1 MKKYMLPL
9 LTGLTFLVSIIS
21 SVRVYSQCGPY
32 GCPLP
37 SPHSS
42 PQSSGNGQALEP
54 SRYPDIPR
62 VRAGSSVGSC
72 TVFYLDKA
80 NNKSYA
86 FTAGH
91 VVPRGGSCII
101 ESGGKSYQ
109 GRAIDVHYMI
119 FSDQD
124 APAFSFDG
132 ALIRQITYAQYRWTP
147 EYAVIE
153 IDGILER
160 ARAVW
165 DPESGE
171 NLVGK
176 EAYVVGWAR
185 GSRLQFQRGRITQA
199 DSNILVVSCPA
210 IPGQSGG
217 AVLLAEVDQETQQTP
232 LIGIISATDGSR
244 AIATPISFVIARISS
259 AAWLPWRRQQEEI
272 DKLQNR
278 IAELEAELQKYQSGQ
293 IAPPNAQPNPE
304 VEKRVAAIEV
314 ELKTLREQL
323 ATHQKAIESL
333 VASVKELG
341 GKVEQ
346 LPINVPPPPPQPAPQ
361 PQPQPEAKP
370 QPQPVPPANGEW
382 EEFKREWTWVSRGWV
397 IATVGIGIWLLILT
411 IRGRGFVFSSPI
423 AKLVTRI
430 IPGQVDDVI
439 VTLLALGEDKLAG
452 LLGRIFGRSPSAIAD
467 LQRKV
472 ADTIELIDKLN
483 LKKNNNTKKNSK

>member
-1 MKKYMLPL
+1 MFHTKPTILI
-9 LTGLTFLVSIIS
+9 TSFLVSIFTIS
-21 SVRVYSQCGPY
+21 SVFAQCGPY

-37 SPHSS
+37 SPKS
-42 PQSSGNGQALEP
+42 PSQSSGSGQALEP

-199 DSNILVVSCPA
+199 DASILVVSCPA

-217 AVLLAEVDQETQQTP
+217 AVLLAEEDPETKQTP

-278 IAELEAELQKYQSGQ
+278 IAELEAELKKYQSGQ
-293 IAPPNAQPNPE
+293 VFPPPNVQPNPE
-304 VEKRVAAIEV
+304 IEKRIAAIEE

-323 ATHQKAIESL
+323 VAHQKSL
-333 VASVKELG
+333 ASLTTAVQELG
-341 GKVEQ
+341 GKVEK
-346 LPINVPPPPPQPAPQ
+346 PPVVIPPPQNGVPQ
-361 PQPQPEAKP
+361 E
-370 QPQPVPPANGEW
+370 EW
-382 EEFKREWTWVSRGWV
+382 EKFKTEWTWVSRGWV

-411 IRGRGFVFSSPI
+411 IRGRGFVFSSPV
-423 AKLVTRI
+423 AKLVTQL

-439 VTLLALGEDKLAG
+439 VTLLALGEDKLAQV
-452 LLGRIFGRSPSAIAD
+452 LGRMFGRAPSAIAD

-483 LKKNNNTKKNSK
+483 LKKNAKSKK